1 MIRDNT
7 SLLNTNNTA
16 SVHAGQLVSLTFR
29 RDQISVEEPFHD
41 NHDYLE
47 AMEHEYLLILARA
60 ILSQLSSTER
70 NNPDFL
76 RAMAIAGLTQ
86 EETAPEI
93 LAELIKKTNERN
105 CAKAAA
111 AEQAGIDILFLKFCR
126 ENALE
131 GFARNIIMLL
141 LISATSNRFVQ
152 MFDLGNFG
160 EKAREGNRFRIGT
173 IVNIICNN
181 YREQLDCRKIFSQDS
196 PLLQKDILYMD
207 NDYDDA
213 SNILEKHVCLY
224 ERLVSYLIG
233 DTSLYKSSAGV
244 IQRETGTV
252 SLEQVVIPDETKKE
266 LVAHISNYL
275 AFRESKS
282 ANILDDFYGYGTA
295 LAMLFYGPSGTGK
308 TMMAR
313 ALASHFQRPL
323 YSLKMS
329 EFKRRDIYIPAEDVI
344 KNLFVEAAMNS
355 GIAFFD
361 EADDFFENDS
371 YLASILLVQIEK
383 AHCVVILSTNKPVDL
398 DPAMERR
405 LSLKTHFQIPS
416 LELRRR
422 MWQALMPDFVKL
434 SPDVDFNFLA
444 QRYHFTGGLIKNSI
458 FMALTTS
465 LMSGN
470 NEDKLLTMS
479 IIEQAA
485 EQQSEQMV
493 DMGDLYQTYTPACK
507 IRDLQI
513 NPRQKNELVN
523 VASSYRVI
531 MKQSLGLN
539 ILITSTDIQ
548 TGISAAEALAHE
560 CDLKVKKYDYMR
572 LYLKNGHDDKVRDPI
587 TQKKV
592 SPMDFAFAENTGEA
606 SLLLFVDYTGVLK
619 WNKEKQTIGDDQDHS
634 FMHQEL
640 RYHLREYHG
649 LFCVVTIQPL
659 EGMLP
664 VEFNLH
670 FHMECPTEDTQM
682 KQWEKY
688 LTKSKIDTNQLV
700 SLVENNPMHAAEI
713 EFIARQAIIQAT
725 VKYGSGGPGV
735 KDISDVISRYRP
747 KQSVPLLFGRS

>member
-1 MIRDNT
+1 MRENT
-7 SLLNTNNTA
+7 SLMNTNNTA
-16 SVHAGQLVSLTFR
+16 AAQAGQLLSLTFR
-29 RDQISVEEPFHD
+29 RDQISAEKPFSD

-47 AMEHEYLLILARA
+47 ASEYECLLILARA
-60 ILSQLSSTER
+60 MLSQQGATER
-70 NNPDFL
+70 NNPEFL
-76 RAMAIAGLTQ
+76 RAMAVAGLTR
-86 EETAPEI
+86 EETEPEI
-93 LAELIKKTNERN
+93 LAELIQNAEQRN

-126 ENALE
+126 ENDLD
-131 GFARNIIMLL
+131 GLSRKTIMLL

-160 EKAREGNRFRIGT
+160 EAAREGNRFRIGT
-173 IVNIICNN
+173 IIDIICHN

-196 PLLQKDILYMD
+196 PLLQQDILYMD
-207 NDYDDA
+207 NCYDDA

-244 IQRETGTV
+244 IQRETGAV

-275 AFRESKS
+275 TFRESS
-282 ANILDDFYGYGTA
+282 GANILDSFYGYGTA
-295 LAMLFYGPSGTGK
+295 LAILFYGPSGTGK
-308 TMMAR
+308 TMMAQ
-313 ALASHFQRPL
+313 ALASHFHRPL

-329 EFKRRDIYIPAEDVI
+329 EFRRRDIYIPAEDVI

-383 AHCVVILSTNKPVDL
+383 ARCVVILSTNKPVDL

-405 LSLKTHFQIPS
+405 LSMKIHFQLPS
-416 LELRRR
+416 SEMRSR

-434 SPDVDFNFLA
+434 SSDVDFNLLA

-458 FMALTTS
+458 FMALTNF

-470 NEDKLLTMS
+470 NADKLLTMRV
-479 IIEQAA
+479 IEQAA
-485 EQQSEQMV
+485 EKQADQMV
-493 DMGDLYQTYTPACK
+493 DTGDLYQAYTPACK
-507 IRDLQI
+507 ISDLQI
-513 NPRQKNELVN
+513 NPRQKNELAN
-523 VASSYRVI
+523 VANSYRFI

-548 TGISAAEALAHE
+548 TGIRAAEALAHE
-560 CDLKVKKYDYMR
+560 CALKVKKYDYMR
-572 LYLKNGHDDKVRDPI
+572 LYLKNGHDDKVLDPV

-606 SLLLFVDYTGVLK
+606 SLLLFVDHTGVLK
-619 WNKEKQTIGDDQDHS
+619 WNKEKQMTGDGQDRS
-634 FMHQEL
+634 FMHLEL
-640 RYHLREYHG
+640 RYHLREYQG
-649 LFCVVTIQPL
+649 LFCVVSIQPL

-682 KQWEKY
+682 QQWEKY
-688 LTKSKIDTNQLV
+688 LNKNKIDTHQLV
-700 SLVENNPMHAAEI
+700 SLVEKNPMHAAEI
-713 EFIARQAIIQAT
+713 EFIARQAIIQAA
-725 VKYGSGGPGV
+725 VKYGSGEPRV

>member
-1 MIRDNT
+1 MRDNT

-16 SVHAGQLVSLTFR
+16 AAQAGQLVSLTFR
-29 RDQISVEEPFHD
+29 RDQISGEKPFSD

-47 AMEHEYLLILARA
+47 AMEREYLLILARA
-60 ILSQLSSTER
+60 MLSQQSSTER

-76 RAMAIAGLTQ
+76 MAMTIAGLTQ
-86 EETAPEI
+86 EETAPEK
-93 LAELIKKTNERN
+93 LAELIQNAEERN
-105 CAKAAA
+105 FAKATA

-126 ENALE
+126 ENDLE
-131 GFARNIIMLL
+131 GIARNTIMLL

-152 MFDLGNFG
+152 MFDLGNFA
-160 EKAREGNRFRIGT
+160 ENARKGNRFRIGT
-173 IVNIICNN
+173 IVNILCNN

-196 PLLQKDILYMD
+196 PLLQQDILYMD

-244 IQRETGTV
+244 IQRETGSI
-252 SLEQVVIPDETKKE
+252 SLEQVVIPDEIKKE

-275 AFRESKS
+275 AFRESS
-282 ANILDDFYGYGTA
+282 CANILDDFYGYGTA

-308 TMMAR
+308 TMMAQ
-313 ALASHFQRPL
+313 ALASHFHRPL

-329 EFKRRDIYIPAEDVI
+329 EFRRRDIYIPAEDVI
-344 KNLFVEAAMNS
+344 KNLFAEAAMNS

-383 AHCVVILSTNKPVDL
+383 ARCVVMLSTNKPVDL

-405 LSLKTHFQIPS
+405 LSLKIHFQIPS
-416 LELRRR
+416 LEMRSR
-422 MWQALMPDFVKL
+422 MWRALMPDFVKL
-434 SPDVDFNFLA
+434 SPDVDFNLLA

-458 FMALTTS
+458 FMALTTA

-470 NEDKLLTMS
+470 NGDKLLTMKV
-479 IIEQAA
+479 IEQAA
-485 EQQSEQMV
+485 ERQADQMV
-493 DMGDLYQTYTPACK
+493 DTDDLYKAYTPAYK
-507 IRDLQI
+507 IRDLPI
-513 NPRQKNELVN
+513 NPRQKNELMN
-523 VASSYRVI
+523 VAKSYRVI

-539 ILITSTDIQ
+539 IMITSTDIQ
-548 TGISAAEALAHE
+548 TGIRAAEALAHE
-560 CDLKVKKYDYMR
+560 CALKVKKYDYMR
-572 LYLKNGHDDKVRDPI
+572 LYLKNGHDDKVLDPI

-592 SPMDFAFAENTGEA
+592 SPMDFAFAENTGES

-619 WNKEKQTIGDDQDHS
+619 WNKEKQVTGDEQDRG
-634 FMHQEL
+634 FMHMEL
-640 RYHLREYHG
+640 RYHLRKYRG
-649 LFCVVTIQPL
+649 LFCVVTVRPL
-659 EGMLP
+659 EGILP
-664 VEFNLH
+664 AEFNLH
-670 FHMECPTEDTQM
+670 FQMECPTEDTQI

-688 LTKSKIDTNQLV
+688 LSKSKIDTHQLM

-713 EFIARQAIIQAT
+713 EFIARQAIIQAA
-725 VKYGSGGPGV
+725 VKYGSGGPRV
-735 KDISDVISRYRP
+735 EDISDVISRYRS